1 MQIEFG
7 EDVWGEMT
15 VLLDGKYW
23 LRKSPTYLFWWSDVV
38 DPAEWFLNVYKPTP
52 EELTLFELEFGKEVL
67 DFVFSGNKELKTLAA
82 EDFKR
87 TNNSSWI
94 RF

>member
-7 EDVWGEMT
+7 EDVLGEMT

-23 LRKSPTYLFWWSDVV
+23 LRRSPTYLFWWV
-38 DPAEWFLNVYKPTP
+38 DIVNPFAWFTDINKPTP

-67 DFVFSGNKELKTLAA
+67 DFVFSSNKKLEIMSLY
-82 EDFKR
+82 
-87 TNNSSWI
+87 
-94 RF
+94 